1 MMNLPFFTQSKSDKQ
16 DVIIGFFFQRFG
28 STDLCGFKREPQSN
42 GREPT
47 AIRSGGRTRGPT
59 KALIKTHCRLKH
71 THTKKR
77 LYFNVK
83 ANLKRKV
90 TTRFIKKK
98 SKRDKKEGKIKRQLC
113 SSMPGLTSK
122 RDITHC
128 FGFKQPQK
136 MKKIESVVPPPR
148 T

>member
-1 MMNLPFFTQSKSDKQ
+1 MSNKAMMNLPFFTQSKSDKQ

-59 KALIKTHCRLKH
+59 KGLIKTHCRLKH
-71 THTKKR
+71 THTQKR

-98 SKRDKKEGKIKRQLC
+98 QERQKRGKNKTAIMLIYARPYIKARHNSLF
-113 SSMPGLTSK
+113 
-122 RDITHC
+122 R
-128 FGFKQPQK
+128 F
-136 MKKIESVVPPPR
+136 
-148 T
+148 